1 MTRKIILDCDP
12 GHDDAIAM
20 ILAAGN
26 PAIDLLGITTV
37 GGNQT
42 LSKVTHNT
50 LSVARVARMSDVPVH
65 AGCARPLVREV
76 EVAEGI
82 HGDSGLDG
90 VELPEPI
97 SQIGSRH
104 AVDYIIDTI
113 MEHEPGTVTLVPTG
127 PLTNIALAVRKEPRI
142 AERVQ
147 EVVLMGGGYHTGN
160 WSATAEFNIIVDPEA
175 AHIVFNEKWPL
186 TMVGLDLTHQ
196 ALATPEVEEKIKAI
210 GSECSEFVLGL
221 FAFFRKAY
229 KEAGMA
235 EDAGLEQSFRYDGPT
250 PRTREMAVLMLADS
264 VEAASRSLE
273 KATPNRIGEMV
284 DRLLRDKLLD
294 GQLDHCPLTF
304 AELHEIRAS
313 FVFSLSNILHGRNP
327 YPRENPLAQPATGAG
342 GAPGGVPEAG
352 EGAGGPGVS
361 G

>member
-26 PAIDLLGITTV
+26 PVIDLLGITTV

-82 HGDSGLDG
+82 HGHSGLDG

-113 MEHEPGTVTLVPTG
+113 MENEPGTVTLVPTG

-229 KEAGMA
+229 KEAQGFEHPPVHDPCTVAYLIDPSIVTTQKVPLDVELHGELTLGMTVA
-235 EDAGLEQSFRYDGPT
+235 DFRAPAPEGCT
-250 PRTREMAVLMLADS
+250 TQVAVD
-264 VEAASRSLE
+264 
-273 KATPNRIGEMV
+273 
-284 DRLLRDKLLD
+284 
-294 GQLDHCPLTF
+294 LDHERFWNLVIQ
-304 AELHEIRAS
+304 AI
-313 FVFSLSNILHGRNP
+313 
-327 YPRENPLAQPATGAG
+327 
-342 GAPGGVPEAG
+342 EAV
-352 EGAGGPGVS
+352 ETR
-361 G
+361 